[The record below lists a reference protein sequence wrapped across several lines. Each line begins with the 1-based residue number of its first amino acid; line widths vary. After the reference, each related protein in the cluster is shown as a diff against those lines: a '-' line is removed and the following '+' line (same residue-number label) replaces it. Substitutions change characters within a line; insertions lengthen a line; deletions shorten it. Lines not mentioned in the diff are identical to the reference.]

1 MPWKEPAERH
11 NDELIAAIERATH
24 SINHTLR
31 EGFKLLAET
40 ASLPPGSAQVD
51 NSALIEANAE
61 RLKKFTEQLTNSLPP
76 SS

>member
-11 NDELIAAIERATH
+11 SDELIAAIERATH

-40 ASLPPGSAQVD
+40 ASIPPGSAD

-61 RLKKFTEQLTNSLPP
+61 RLKKFTAQLTNSLPP